1 MLALKRRLK
10 KQQLALGKHRVVVN
24 QELDHI
30 IIGAGIVGISLGLSI
45 LERSP
50 DRKVLILDKES
61 KPGVHASGR
70 NSGVL
75 HAGFYYSPDSLKA
88 KFCRLGNLELKN
100 FCKQNSIPILETGK
114 VVVCQS
120 KSDVSKLEDLFHR
133 GVANGVDIEILDEA
147 ELRKIEPAAKTVDK
161 FIWSPTTAVGNP
173 KLVITQLAEKFIK
186 SGGKFKFNCSV
197 KLVSKNNQ
205 ICIETNN
212 GTYSAYSIVNSA
224 GSYAANLAKQVN
236 VGNQYACLPFLGAY
250 KKSKLMES
258 NPKRLVY
265 PVPNPVNPFLGVHTT
280 NTINGEIKIGP
291 TAFPVIG
298 KEQYKISDGFS
309 RSEFLEFYKAT
320 KALFQSDSVDLM
332 GLAKEEFVKLF
343 TKPLLSRTNR
353 LSNSLYSNKQWI
365 KHPAGIR
372 AQIINLET
380 KTIEMDYIVQSD
392 KNVVHILNAVSPGW
406 TSAIPFTRWVAEN
419 QPLLR

>member
-1 MLALKRRLK
+1 MINKEFDYI
-10 KQQLALGKHRVVVN
+10 V
-24 QELDHI
+24 
-30 IIGAGIVGISLGLSI
+30 IGAGIVGISLGLAI

-50 DRKVLILDKES
+50 KKKVLIIDKES

-100 FCKQNSIPILETGK
+100 FCKENNIPILETGK

-120 KSDVSKLEDLFHR
+120 KSDVSKLEDLFRR
-133 GVANGVDIEILDEA
+133 GVANGVDIEILDET
-147 ELRKIEPAAKTVDK
+147 ELDKIEPAAKTIDK

-173 KLVITQLAEKFIK
+173 KLVISQLAEKFIK
-186 SGGKFKFNCSV
+186 SGGQFQFNCSA
-197 KLVSKNNQ
+197 KLVSANDQ
-205 ICIETNN
+205 VLIETIY
-212 GTYSAYSIVNSA
+212 GTYSAASIINSA
-224 GSYAANLAKQVN
+224 GAYAANLARQVN

-250 KKSKLMES
+250 KKSKLVDS
-258 NPKRLVY
+258 NPRRLVY
-265 PVPNPVNPFLGVHTT
+265 PVPNPINPFLGVHTT
-280 NTINGEIKIGP
+280 NTLNGEIKIGP

-298 KEQYKISDGFS
+298 KEQYKLSNGFNGT
-309 RSEFLEFYKAT
+309 EFLEFYKAV
-320 KALFQSDSVDLM
+320 KALFKSDSVDLI
-332 GLAKEEFVKLF
+332 GLAREEFVKLF
-343 TKPLLSRTNR
+343 TKPLLNKTNK
-353 LSNSLYSNKQWI
+353 LTNSLNSNKQWS
-365 KHPAGIR
+365 KYPAGIR

-406 TSAIPFTRWVAEN
+406 TSAIPFTRWVVEN

>member
-1 MLALKRRLK
+1 MINKEFDYI
-10 KQQLALGKHRVVVN
+10 V
-24 QELDHI
+24 
-30 IIGAGIVGISLGLSI
+30 IGAGIVGISLGLAI

-50 DRKVLILDKES
+50 EKKVLIIDKES

-100 FCKQNSIPILETGK
+100 FCKENSIPILETGK

-120 KSDVSKLEDLFHR
+120 KSDVSKLEDLFRR
-133 GVANGVDIEILDEA
+133 GVANGVDIEILDETK
-147 ELRKIEPAAKTVDK
+147 LDKIEPAAKTIDK

-173 KLVITQLAEKFIK
+173 KLVISQLAEKFIK
-186 SGGKFKFNCSV
+186 SGGKFQFNCSA
-197 KLVSKNNQ
+197 KLVSANDQ
-205 ICIETNN
+205 VLIETIY
-212 GTYSAYSIVNSA
+212 GTYSAASIINSA
-224 GSYAANLAKQVN
+224 GAYAANLAREVN

-250 KKSKLMES
+250 KKSKLVDS
-258 NPKRLVY
+258 NPRRLVY
-265 PVPNPVNPFLGVHTT
+265 PVPNPINPFLGVHTT
-280 NTINGEIKIGP
+280 NTLNGEIKIGP

-298 KEQYKISDGFS
+298 KEQYKLSNGFNG
-309 RSEFLEFYKAT
+309 SEFLEFYKAA
-320 KALFQSDSVDLM
+320 KALFKSDSVDLI
-332 GLAKEEFVKLF
+332 GLAREEFVKLF
-343 TKPLLSRTNR
+343 TKPLLNKTNK
-353 LSNSLYSNKQWI
+353 LTNSLNSNKQWS
-365 KHPAGIR
+365 KYPAGIR

-406 TSAIPFTRWVAEN
+406 TSAIPFTRWVVEN

>member
-1 MLALKRRLK
+1 MINKEFDYI
-10 KQQLALGKHRVVVN
+10 V
-24 QELDHI
+24 
-30 IIGAGIVGISLGLSI
+30 IGAGIVGISLGLAI

-50 DRKVLILDKES
+50 KKKVLIIDKES

-100 FCKQNSIPILETGK
+100 FCKENNIPILETGK

-120 KSDVSKLEDLFHR
+120 KSDVSKLEDLFRR
-133 GVANGVDIEILDEA
+133 GVANGVDIEILDKT
-147 ELRKIEPAAKTVDK
+147 ELNKIEPAAKTIDK

-173 KLVITQLAEKFIK
+173 KLVISQLAEKFIK
-186 SGGKFKFNCSV
+186 SGGKFQFNCSA
-197 KLVSKNNQ
+197 KLVSANDQ
-205 ICIETNN
+205 VLIETIY
-212 GTYSAYSIVNSA
+212 GTYSAASIINSA
-224 GSYAANLAKQVN
+224 GAYAANLARQVN

-250 KKSKLMES
+250 KKSKLVDS
-258 NPKRLVY
+258 NPRRLVY
-265 PVPNPVNPFLGVHTT
+265 PVPNPINPFLGVHTT
-280 NTINGEIKIGP
+280 NTLNGEIKIGP

-298 KEQYKISDGFS
+298 KEQYKLSNGFNG
-309 RSEFLEFYKAT
+309 SEFLEFYKAA
-320 KALFQSDSVDLM
+320 KALFKSDSVDLI
-332 GLAKEEFVKLF
+332 GLAREEFVKLF
-343 TKPLLSRTNR
+343 TKPLLNKTNK
-353 LSNSLYSNKQWI
+353 LTNSLNSNKQWT
-365 KHPAGIR
+365 KYPAGIR

-406 TSAIPFTRWVAEN
+406 TSAIPFTRWVVEN

>member
-1 MLALKRRLK
+1 MINKEFDYI
-10 KQQLALGKHRVVVN
+10 V
-24 QELDHI
+24 
-30 IIGAGIVGISLGLSI
+30 IGAGIVGISLGLAI

-50 DRKVLILDKES
+50 EKKVLIIDKES

-100 FCKQNSIPILETGK
+100 FCKENSIPILETGK

-120 KSDVSKLEDLFHR
+120 KSDVSKLEDLFR
-133 GVANGVDIEILDEA
+133 SGVANGIDIEILDET
-147 ELRKIEPAAKTVDK
+147 ELDKIEPAAKTIDK

-173 KLVITQLAEKFIK
+173 KLVISQLAEKFIK
-186 SGGKFKFNCSV
+186 SGGKFQFNCSA
-197 KLVSKNNQ
+197 KLVSANDQ
-205 ICIETNN
+205 VLIETIY
-212 GTYSAYSIVNSA
+212 GTYSAASIINSA
-224 GSYAANLAKQVN
+224 GAYAANLAREVN

-250 KKSKLMES
+250 KKSKLVDS
-258 NPKRLVY
+258 NPRRLVY
-265 PVPNPVNPFLGVHTT
+265 PVPNPINPFLGVHTT
-280 NTINGEIKIGP
+280 NTLNGEIKIGP

-298 KEQYKISDGFS
+298 KEQYKLSNGFNG
-309 RSEFLEFYKAT
+309 SEFLEFYKAA
-320 KALFQSDSVDLM
+320 KALFKSDSVDLI
-332 GLAKEEFVKLF
+332 GLAREEFVKLF
-343 TKPLLSRTNR
+343 TKPLLNKTNK
-353 LSNSLYSNKQWI
+353 LTNSLNSNKQWS
-365 KHPAGIR
+365 KYPAGIR

-406 TSAIPFTRWVAEN
+406 TSAIPFTRWVVEN

>member
-1 MLALKRRLK
+1 MINKEFDYI
-10 KQQLALGKHRVVVN
+10 V
-24 QELDHI
+24 
-30 IIGAGIVGISLGLSI
+30 IGAGIVGISLGLAI
-45 LERSP
+45 LERNP
-50 DRKVLILDKES
+50 EKKVLIIDKES

-100 FCKQNSIPILETGK
+100 FCKENNIPILETGK

-120 KSDVSKLEDLFHR
+120 KSDVSKLEDLFRR
-133 GVANGVDIEILDEA
+133 GIANGVDIEILEETA
-147 ELRKIEPAAKTVDK
+147 LNKIEPAAKTIDK

-173 KLVITQLAEKFIK
+173 KLVISQLAEKFIK
-186 SGGKFKFNCSV
+186 SGGKFQFNCSA
-197 KLVSKNNQ
+197 KLVSVNDQ
-205 ICIETNN
+205 VLIETIY
-212 GTYSAYSIVNSA
+212 GTYSAASIINSA
-224 GSYAANLAKQVN
+224 GAYAANLARQVN

-250 KKSKLMES
+250 KKSKLLDS
-258 NPKRLVY
+258 NPRRLVY

-280 NTINGEIKIGP
+280 NTLNGEIKIGP

-298 KEQYKISDGFS
+298 KEQYKLSNGFNG
-309 RSEFLEFYKAT
+309 SEFLEFYKAA
-320 KALFQSDSVDLM
+320 KALFNSDSVDLT
-332 GLAKEEFVKLF
+332 GLAREEFVKLF
-343 TKPLLSRTNR
+343 TKPLLNKTNK
-353 LSNSLYSNKQWI
+353 LTDSLNSNKKWS
-365 KHPAGIR
+365 KYPAGIR
-372 AQIINLET
+372 AQIINLDT

-406 TSAIPFTRWVAEN
+406 TSAIPFTRWVVEN

>member
-1 MLALKRRLK
+1 MINKEFDYI
-10 KQQLALGKHRVVVN
+10 V
-24 QELDHI
+24 
-30 IIGAGIVGISLGLSI
+30 IGAGIVGISLGLAI

-50 DRKVLILDKES
+50 EKKVLIIDKES

-100 FCKQNSIPILETGK
+100 FCKENSIPILETGK
-114 VVVCQS
+114 VVVCQN
-120 KSDVSKLEDLFHR
+120 KSDVSKLEDLFRR
-133 GVANGVDIEILDEA
+133 GVANGVDIEILDET
-147 ELRKIEPAAKTVDK
+147 ELDKIEPAAKTIDK

-173 KLVITQLAEKFIK
+173 KLVISQLAEKFIK
-186 SGGKFKFNCSV
+186 SGGKFQFNCSA
-197 KLVSKNNQ
+197 KLVSANDQ
-205 ICIETNN
+205 VLIETIY
-212 GTYSAYSIVNSA
+212 GTYSAASIINSA
-224 GSYAANLAKQVN
+224 GAYAANLARQVN

-250 KKSKLMES
+250 KKSKLVDS
-258 NPKRLVY
+258 NPRRLVY
-265 PVPNPVNPFLGVHTT
+265 PVPNPINPFLGVHTT
-280 NTINGEIKIGP
+280 NTLNGEIKIGP

-298 KEQYKISDGFS
+298 KEQYKLSNGFNG
-309 RSEFLEFYKAT
+309 SEFLEFYKAVN
-320 KALFQSDSVDLM
+320 ALFKSDSVDLI
-332 GLAKEEFVKLF
+332 GLAREEFVKLF
-343 TKPLLSRTNR
+343 TKPLLNKTNK
-353 LSNSLYSNKQWI
+353 LTNSLNSNKQWS
-365 KHPAGIR
+365 KYPAGIR

-406 TSAIPFTRWVAEN
+406 TSAIPFTRWVVEN

>member
-1 MLALKRRLK
+1 MINKEFDYI
-10 KQQLALGKHRVVVN
+10 V
-24 QELDHI
+24 
-30 IIGAGIVGISLGLSI
+30 IGAGIVGISLGLAI

-50 DRKVLILDKES
+50 EKKVLIIDKES

-100 FCKQNSIPILETGK
+100 FCKENSIPILETGK

-120 KSDVSKLEDLFHR
+120 KSDVSKLEDLFRR
-133 GVANGVDIEILDEA
+133 GVANGVDIEILDET
-147 ELRKIEPAAKTVDK
+147 ELDKIEPAAKTIDK

-173 KLVITQLAEKFIK
+173 KLVISQLAEKFIK
-186 SGGKFKFNCSV
+186 SGGKFQFNCSA
-197 KLVSKNNQ
+197 KLVSANDQ
-205 ICIETNN
+205 VLIETIY
-212 GTYSAYSIVNSA
+212 GTYSAASIINSA
-224 GSYAANLAKQVN
+224 GAYAANLARQVN

-250 KKSKLMES
+250 KKSKLVDS

-265 PVPNPVNPFLGVHTT
+265 PVPNPINPFLGVHTT
-280 NTINGEIKIGP
+280 NTLNGEIKIGP

-298 KEQYKISDGFS
+298 KEQYKLSNGFNG
-309 RSEFLEFYKAT
+309 SEFLEFYKAA
-320 KALFQSDSVDLM
+320 KALFKSDSVDLI
-332 GLAKEEFVKLF
+332 GLAREEFVKLF
-343 TKPLLSRTNR
+343 TKSLLNKTNK
-353 LSNSLYSNKQWI
+353 LTNSLNSNKQWS
-365 KHPAGIR
+365 KFPAGIR

-406 TSAIPFTRWVAEN
+406 TSAIPFTRWVVEN